1 MEGPWPGELSNRNSY
16 ACTHSGTSSSFCSNA
31 LGLRQVACGGRAAV
45 REVLKFNRG
54 ITARRRPRSPRTS
67 EEDIDPLA
75 LHVDGTCRDSQ
86 RSSFMSWMRTSPGP
100 ASHTTRAKDT
110 ILENVHRGLLLA
122 TAARRLQD
130 AISARRASAEARQL
144 LTTVK
149 KLCEETPYPDSE
161 DERVRVAIASLT
173 QALESDDRR

>member
-1 MEGPWPGELSNRNSY
+1 
-16 ACTHSGTSSSFCSNA
+16 
-31 LGLRQVACGGRAAV
+31 
-45 REVLKFNRG
+45 
-54 ITARRRPRSPRTS
+54 
-67 EEDIDPLA
+67 
-75 LHVDGTCRDSQ
+75 
-86 RSSFMSWMRTSPGP
+86 MSWMRTSPGP

-149 KLCEETPYPDSE
+149 KLCEETPYPDCE
-161 DERVRVAIASLT
+161 DERVRVAIVSLT

>member
-1 MEGPWPGELSNRNSY
+1 
-16 ACTHSGTSSSFCSNA
+16 
-31 LGLRQVACGGRAAV
+31 
-45 REVLKFNRG
+45 
-54 ITARRRPRSPRTS
+54 
-67 EEDIDPLA
+67 
-75 LHVDGTCRDSQ
+75 
-86 RSSFMSWMRTSPGP
+86 MSWMRTSPGP

-144 LTTVK
+144 LTSVK